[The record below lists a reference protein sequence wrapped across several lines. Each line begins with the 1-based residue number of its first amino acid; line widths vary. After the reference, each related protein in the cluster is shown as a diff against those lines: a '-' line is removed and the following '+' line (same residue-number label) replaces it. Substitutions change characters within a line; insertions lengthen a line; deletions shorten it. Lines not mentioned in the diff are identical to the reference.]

1 MIIVYHNNDKV
12 LKVERGTQ
20 IEVDDFEQKGMSSS
34 LFMLAAKYPKS
45 ILVWCHKSQKNN
57 LNIEDIQDVFYL
69 KNMMISYTKD
79 QYLSKQIGYVDFSSF
94 IKVNKSVKFPTWL
107 MSSEVGAIYG
117 SELLKF
123 KTVVSEDNSLDY
135 VLNSIAKIGMP
146 NGLFCYSEPRLLKQV
161 TSTYIAPKASISMLF
176 KFVSQHYKPKW
187 LFILCLCLLIYEKQV
202 VVFSLLK
209 ALFYKKLSPQ
219 LCFDSEWIDSTQ
231 QKRIKKEIDVVIP
244 TIGRKTYLYDVLK
257 DLSNQTIVP
266 KNVIIV
272 EQGALPE
279 SVTEL
284 DYLYNK
290 EWPFKIKHTFIN
302 KQGVG
307 NARNLAIAQVE
318 SDWVFFGDD
327 DIRFDALLFENM
339 FKELETTGQNVGAT
353 VCLQPNQK
361 QTYLKTAQTQIFGGG
376 NSFLKTEVL
385 KKASFNL
392 VYEFNYGE
400 DIDYGMQL
408 RNQGEDVI
416 FFANIKITHLKAPMG
431 GYRTKFKQLWE
442 GDVPAPKPSPA
453 IQLLNQTYFTPSQL
467 LGYKLI
473 LGIKFYKINS
483 IKNPIRYIRNYK
495 KRWERSEY
503 WANVLKQIGN
513 D

>member
-12 LKVERGTQ
+12 LGVEGEAQ
-20 IEVDDFEQKGMSSS
+20 IQVQDFEQKGVVSS
-34 LFMLAAKYPKS
+34 LFMLAAKYPES
-45 ILVWCHKSQKNN
+45 ILVWCHESQKNN
-57 LNIEDIQDVFYL
+57 LDLEAVEDVFYL
-69 KNMMISYTKD
+69 ENMMMSYAKD
-79 QYLSKQIGYVDFSSF
+79 QYFSEQIGYVDFSSL

-107 MSSEVGAIYG
+107 MSSQVGAIYG

-123 KTVVSEDNSLDY
+123 KTVVSENNPLDY

-161 TSTYIAPKASISMLF
+161 TSTYIPPKASTLALF
-176 KFVSQHYKPKW
+176 KFVSQHYKSKW
-187 LFILCLCLLIYEKQV
+187 LFILSLCLLIYEKQV

-209 ALFYKKLSPQ
+209 ALFYKKLSTQ
-219 LCFDSEWIDSTQ
+219 LCFESKWIDPTK

-266 KNVIIV
+266 KNVIII

-284 DYLYNK
+284 DYLYNE

-302 KQGVG
+302 KLGVG

-327 DIRFDALLFENM
+327 DIRFDGLLFENM
-339 FKELETTGQNVGAT
+339 FKELEITGQKVGAT
-353 VCLQPNQK
+353 VCLQPNQR
-361 QTYLKTAQTQIFGGG
+361 QTYFKTAQTQIFGGG
-376 NSFLKTEVL
+376 NSFLKAEVL
-385 KKASFNL
+385 KKVSFNL
-392 VYEFNYGE
+392 AYEFNYGE
-400 DIDYGMQL
+400 DIDYGMQI

-442 GDVPAPKPSPA
+442 DDVPAPKPSPA
-453 IQLLNQTYFTPSQL
+453 IQLLNQTHFTSSQL

-483 IKNPIRYIRNYK
+483 IKNPIRYIRDYK

-503 WANVLKQIGN
+503 WANVLKQVGN